1 MNKKP
6 IITAIALTM
15 SHPTHADITSGLV
28 AYYPF
33 NGNANDASGNGNN
46 GTVYGATLTAD
57 RFGNANSAYSFN
69 GVDSIIRVTD
79 NIILQPE
86 RITIAAWINANSPQG
101 WARIVDKYRYN
112 SKEGYNLIFFPN
124 NNAIR
129 FDIWGSDNNPYST
142 DTVTTVENNHWHHI
156 AVTYDNSITKIFYDG
171 ILENTIT
178 INTPI
183 KHSARYLSIGNGF
196 DDNLSWPFSGN
207 IDEVRIYN
215 RALTAAE
222 ITELYQEGTTKQLT
236 ITKTGTG
243 NGTVT
248 SNPDGINCAAEVC
261 IAVYPPPADC
271 QCTAAFPINT
281 NVTLTATPA
290 ANSTFN
296 GFSGDADCTD
306 KSVTMNAD
314 KTCIATFTLPK
325 PIAVTNPASN
335 ITQTSA
341 TLNGNVISTGATAT
355 TSFDFG
361 TTTTY
366 GTNIAATPSQVY
378 SSTAVAINANN
389 TDLACNT
396 TYNFR
401 TKAINSAGT
410 GYGTN
415 QSFTTAACVVNSW
428 LYPANLIVTKNQPF
442 ALDVIAKSDGV
453 SIGNYEFVLT
463 IDPNVL
469 RLDTTYCNQGICP
482 GTSALT
488 NNIVYANTTTGV
500 VSIIGQ
506 GGETPSGNDLQL
518 LKIHFKSR
526 LTPGLTP
533 ISLVTN
539 KLATLDGDTIGL
551 GARGATVA
559 VSPGLCG
566 DADGNNAVNI
576 VDALAIARKLVGLP
590 PPPTID
596 EVLADVNVNKDGVSI
611 ADALQIA
618 RYSIGLLLPP
628 EVCKI
633 GQPLSPV

>member
-1 MNKKP
+1 MKTKFLAVCTLLFLLCG
-6 IITAIALTM
+6 TA
-15 SHPTHADITSGLV
+15 HADLTTGLV
-28 AYYPF
+28 ASYPF
-33 NGNANDASGNGNN
+33 NGNANDESGNGNN

-57 RFGNANSAYSFN
+57 RFGNANSAYIFDGTNDYISLGDVLDLLDHN
-69 GVDSIIRVTD
+69 ISINVWVNLSNYSGMMKIINKGQTTCGTPPDSGYSIR
-79 NIILQPE
+79 ILEDELRFQIHDDE
-86 RITIAAWINANSPQG
+86 RIDLRSSIPTSTLPIDSFVMITGVMNREASSASSKLYVNNSLIASSSATLGNSDTNIELSFG
-101 WARIVDKYRYN
+101 ALNRGSCGAGIG
-112 SKEGYNLIFFPN
+112 EFF
-124 NNAIR
+124 R
-129 FDIWGSDNNPYST
+129 GT
-142 DTVTTVENNHWHHI
+142 M
-156 AVTYDNSITKIFYDG
+156 
-171 ILENTIT
+171 
-178 INTPI
+178 
-183 KHSARYLSIGNGF
+183 
-196 DDNLSWPFSGN
+196 DD
-207 IDEVRIYN
+207 VRIYN
-215 RALTAAE
+215 RALSTAE
-222 ITELYQEGTTKQLT
+222 IQELYQEGTTKQLT

-248 SNPDGINCAAEVC
+248 SNPAGINCGTDCTEKYTTGTTVSL
-261 IAVYPPPADC
+261 IA
-271 QCTAAFPINT
+271 TPING
-281 NVTLTATPA
+281 
-290 ANSTFN
+290 STFN

-314 KTCIATFTLPK
+314 KTCIATFTSK

>member
-1 MNKKP
+1 LTFKVVLNGVFHSSETMP
-6 IITAIALTM
+6 IGSLNI
-15 SHPTHADITSGLV
+15 SNGGLLFGRDQDCV
-28 AYYPF
+28 GGCFEVYQDF
-33 NGNANDASGNGNN
+33 NGIMD
-46 GTVYGATLTAD
+46 
-57 RFGNANSAYSFN
+57 
-69 GVDSIIRVTD
+69 
-79 NIILQPE
+79 
-86 RITIAAWINANSPQG
+86 
-101 WARIVDKYRYN
+101 
-112 SKEGYNLIFFPN
+112 
-124 NNAIR
+124 
-129 FDIWGSDNNPYST
+129 DI
-142 DTVTTVENNHWHHI
+142 
-156 AVTYDNSITKIFYDG
+156 
-171 ILENTIT
+171 
-178 INTPI
+178 
-183 KHSARYLSIGNGF
+183 
-196 DDNLSWPFSGN
+196 
-207 IDEVRIYN
+207 RIYN
-215 RALTAAE
+215 RALSAAE
-222 ITELYQEGTTKQLT
+222 IQELYQEGTTKQLT

-248 SNPDGINCAAEVC
+248 SNPAGINCGTDCTEKYTTGTTVSL
-261 IAVYPPPADC
+261 IA
-271 QCTAAFPINT
+271 TPING
-281 NVTLTATPA
+281 
-290 ANSTFN
+290 STFN

-314 KTCIATFTLPK
+314 KTCIATFTSK

-566 DADGNNAVNI
+566 DADGNNAVNT
-576 VDALAIARKLVGLP
+576 VDALAVARKMVGLP

-633 GQPLSPV
+633 GLPL